1 MSETIKQEGE
11 FKIATP
17 KPRVPKNLGKENK
30 VVKVDLSTP
39 KVEQEITKVVI
50 PSLEKTEEDAI
61 QKQSADESLLRTEE
75 SKVGLQEVVGGDEE
89 SFKNVVEEITDEE
102 VEVKAI
108 EKEVEKHVQEQVAT
122 GKPLPENIEK
132 LVAFMEETGGSV
144 EDYVRLNTDYSNVD
158 EKTLLK
164 EYYTRTKPH
173 LDREEIQF
181 LMEDTFDYDEDLE
194 EERDIR
200 KKKLAFKEE
209 VAKAKKHLDS
219 IKSEYYEEIKL
230 RPGVTQEQKEASD
243 FFNRYKQ
250 SEDESR
256 TRHEKFKQETKNLFN
271 NDFKGFEYNV
281 GDKRFRYSVQ
291 NNEQLVEKQS
301 DINNFIGKFLDKE
314 GNVSDSKSYH
324 KALYTAMNS
333 DKIAQHFYEQG
344 KADAVKEVMNNSKNP
359 SLSQPRQTSGEVFV
373 NGLRVKS
380 VSGFDSS
387 KLRIQTKKFNN

>member
-1 MSETIKQEGE
+1 MSEIIKQEGE

-17 KPRVPKNLGKENK
+17 KPRIPKNLGKENK
-30 VVKVDLSTP
+30 VTKVDLSTP
-39 KVEQEITKVVI
+39 KVEQEVTKVVI

-61 QKQSADESLLRTEE
+61 QKQSTDESVLRAEQ
-75 SKVGLQEVVGGDEE
+75 SKVELQEMERGDEG

-102 VEVKAI
+102 VKVI
-108 EKEVEKHVQEQVAT
+108 EKEVENHVQQQVLT

-132 LVAFMEETGGSV
+132 LVAFMEETGGTV

-158 EKTLLK
+158 EKTLLR

-173 LDREEIQF
+173 LDKEEIQF
-181 LMEDTFDYDEDLE
+181 LMEDTFEYDEDLE

-209 VAKAKKHLDS
+209 VVKAKKHLDS
-219 IKSEYYEEIKL
+219 IKSEYYDEIKL

-250 SEDESR
+250 SEGESKA
-256 TRHEKFKQETKNLFN
+256 RHERFKQQTKSLFN
-271 NDFKGFEYNV
+271 DDFKGFEYNV

-359 SLSQPRQTSGEVFV
+359 STGQPRQTSGEVFV

>member
-1 MSETIKQEGE
+1 MSEIIKQEGE
-11 FKIATP
+11 FKMPA
-17 KPRVPKNLGKENK
+17 KKSPRTPKNLGKENE
-30 VVKVDLSTP
+30 VVKVDLSTA
-39 KVEQEITKVVI
+39 KIEQEVTKVVI
-50 PSLEKTEEDAI
+50 PSLDKTEEDAI
-61 QKQSADESLLRTEE
+61 QKQSTNESVLRTEQPE
-75 SKVGLQEVVGGDEE
+75 VELQEMERGNER
-89 SFKNVVEEITDEE
+89 SFENVVEEITSEE
-102 VEVKAI
+102 I
-108 EKEVEKHVQEQVAT
+108 DIVEKHVQEQLAT

-181 LMEDTFDYDEDLE
+181 LMEDTFEYDEDLE

-209 VAKAKKHLDS
+209 IAKAKKHLES

-230 RPGVTQEQKEASD
+230 RPGQTQEQKEASD

-250 SEDESR
+250 SEDESK
-256 TRHEKFKQETKNLFN
+256 TRHERFKQETKKLFN

-281 GDKRFRYSVQ
+281 GEKRFRYSVQ

-314 GNVSDSKSYH
+314 GNINDSKNYH

-344 KADAVKEVMNNSKNP
+344 KADAVKEVMSNSKNP
-359 SLSQPRQTSGEVFV
+359 SSSQPRQTSGEVFV